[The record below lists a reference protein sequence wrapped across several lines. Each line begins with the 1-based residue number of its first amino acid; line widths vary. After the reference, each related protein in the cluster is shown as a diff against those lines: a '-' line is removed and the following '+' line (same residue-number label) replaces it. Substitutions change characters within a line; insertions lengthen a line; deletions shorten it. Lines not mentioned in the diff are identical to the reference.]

1 MKFQGKA
8 MPVRALLAFFLL
20 ALALA
25 LSGCGPRQVTEKI
38 DLPPTP
44 VLSIRSNWAV
54 VNAAF
59 LRLRQEPLS
68 GSKVLAHIRR
78 GSVLEVLSRTEQ
90 KEVLEDASSYWY
102 QVSYAGL
109 RGWVFGALL
118 EIVDSK
124 AKAEALAAQLQ

>member
-1 MKFQGKA
+1 MKFQGKT
-8 MPVRALLAFFLL
+8 MPIRVLLAFVLVFPL
-20 ALALA
+20 AVIL
-25 LSGCGPRQVTEKI
+25 GCGPRQVSEKI

-54 VNAAF
+54 VNSAF

-78 GSVLEVLSRTEQ
+78 GSVLEVLSRTER

>member
-1 MKFQGKA
+1 
-8 MPVRALLAFFLL
+8 
-20 ALALA
+20 
-25 LSGCGPRQVTEKI
+25 
-38 DLPPTP
+38 

-54 VNAAF
+54 VNSPF
-59 LRLRQEPLS
+59 LRLRQEPLA
-68 GSKVLAHIRR
+68 GSKVLAHVRR
-78 GSVLEVLSRTEQ
+78 ATVLEVLSRTER

-109 RGWVFGALL
+109 RGWAFGAFL

>member
-1 MKFQGKA
+1 
-8 MPVRALLAFFLL
+8 MPVRALFAFVLVFPLAVLL
-20 ALALA
+20 
-25 LSGCGPRQVTEKI
+25 GCGPRQVSEKI

-54 VNAAF
+54 VNSAF

-78 GSVLEVLSRTEQ
+78 GSVLEVLSRTER
-90 KEVLEDASSYWY
+90 KEVLEDALSYWY